1 MLQLTIMSDA
11 EFQVDPIVVA
21 IDNLCNLFPDVN
33 KELLKA
39 GLVDFARALAPNAV
53 ASVLALREEEIAPI
67 DTDVSLPD
75 QFDITSSDTLINERE
90 ALVKQMCDSPD
101 IFSVVSAVTDG
112 GQSKYGETG
121 KFKTKDP
128 NIDKILN
135 NHFFGIFMLHDKELI
150 SSDVEFEGV
159 VIRLDGDG
167 DGATL
172 WQLSFTDMQ
181 GEDKR
186 KGGST
191 SFVVIVPKDLSTFN
205 DQLELDPTLMIDI
218 LRTRSPEFDRSNET
232 LNLKY
237 PKALRWVPSC
247 GMKASNSGLGHVV
260 EHQ

>member
-1 MLQLTIMSDA
+1 MLQLTSMSDA
-11 EFQVDPIVVA
+11 EPQVDLIAVA
-21 IDNLCNLFPDVN
+21 VNNLCSLFPEVN
-33 KELLKA
+33 QELLRV

-53 ASVLALREEEIAPI
+53 ASILALREVDMPSDSSAPT
-67 DTDVSLPD
+67 DTDQID
-75 QFDITSSDTLINERE
+75 ATSNEALTNERE
-90 ALVKQMCDSPD
+90 ALVKQICDSPD
-101 IFSVVSAVTDG
+101 IFSVVSAVTEG

-121 KFKTKDP
+121 RFKTKDP

-135 NHFFGIFMLHDKELI
+135 NHFFGVFMLHDKELI

-181 GEDKR
+181 GKDKR

-191 SFVVIVPKDLSTFN
+191 SFVIIVPKDLSTFN

-218 LRTRSPEFDRSNET
+218 LRTRSPEFDRSNKALT
-232 LNLKY
+232 LKY
-237 PKALRWVPSC
+237 PKALRWVPSI
-247 GMKASNSGLGHVV
+247 GAKASNSGLGHVV